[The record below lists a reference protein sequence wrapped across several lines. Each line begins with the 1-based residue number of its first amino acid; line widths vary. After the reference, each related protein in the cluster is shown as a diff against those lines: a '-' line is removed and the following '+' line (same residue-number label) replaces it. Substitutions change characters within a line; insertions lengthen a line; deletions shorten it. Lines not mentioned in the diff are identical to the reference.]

1 MAQNSY
7 QLNEGLVP
15 FLRRSLRDN
24 LLDTLRLYCAPILAM
39 AQGQKFGLYLRGS
52 LRDNFISSLRIFCP
66 PLLEAVQNQKI
77 WDVLL
82 RSLRDNFISSVRIF
96 FGAWLRPTTIADHMS
111 SVSSDELVHRS
122 WGWYQRVHITPRFLV
137 VRLMLKPGEKLSLQ
151 KRFHHTLHWVI
162 VRGACTTPARPISRS
177 SSSSL
182 DTTSPISRMHPI
194 GTIPPRMNEKVSR
207 HARRS
212 AGSADDREEPAVRG
226 RPRQLSFQELGWQA
240 TTPLRH

>member
-151 KRFHHTLHWVI
+151 KRLHHTLHWVI
-162 VRGACTTPARPISRS
+162 VRGAAEVTIDSRVR
-177 SSSSL
+177 
-182 DTTSPISRMHPI
+182 IVH
-194 GTIPPRMNEKVSR
+194 EKE
-207 HARRS
+207 
-212 AGSADDREEPAVRG
+212 SADIPMGSVHRLHNPGKTDLEIIE
-226 RPRQLSFQELGWQA
+226 FQFGHNVADLTDAPNWYHSA
-240 TTPLRH
+240 TNE